1 MYTPL
6 PMKRS
11 SRYGNNYWEGKS
23 LKLKRNVHLFS
34 DLEYDHWL
42 LIETDPKVNSY
53 CEQPLRIKQYIDGEW
68 VESIFDMWIE
78 WNDGSETFIEVKYS
92 DELDPKHPNYQRV
105 KRQTEAFCRK
115 ESFIVS

>member
-1 MYTPL
+1 M
-6 PMKRS
+6 
-11 SRYGNNYWEGKS
+11 
-23 LKLKRNVHLFS
+23 
-34 DLEYDHWL
+34 
-42 LIETDPKVNSY
+42 IETDPKVNSY

-105 KRQTEAFCRK
+105 KRQTEAQRAWCEESGKQYKIQTEK
-115 ESFIVS
+115 EIRGNRNYLENMRCLLPYVRQRTQPVETDH